1 MEDVAPGLLKQI
13 QEEYRRRIQ
22 ESKVLAEYEQAR
34 KAEKAD
40 YAGAARAARELGE
53 ILAAVYQ
60 NQLSSEVLPDGKMY
74 YNIALRVLD
83 PTMKESY
90 EHVADCAEAAQEIL
104 NKNAGLGLKAVRPAV
119 NQDAIDGIVNRVSS
133 EEQFDAVKWILDAPV
148 KTFAQKIV
156 DESVRANAEFHH
168 KAGLK
173 PKIIRKS
180 SGHLSLIHIS
190 EPTRP

>member
-83 PTMKESY
+83 PTMKENY

-104 NKNAGLGLKAVRPAV
+104 NKNAGLGFKGGQTGGEPGRHRRNCEPGILGGTVRCCEMDSGRPGEDV
-119 NQDAIDGIVNRVSS
+119 RS
-133 EEQFDAVKWILDAPV
+133 EDC
-148 KTFAQKIV
+148 
-156 DESVRANAEFHH
+156 
-168 KAGLK
+168 G
-173 PKIIRKS
+173 
-180 SGHLSLIHIS
+180 
-190 EPTRP
+190 